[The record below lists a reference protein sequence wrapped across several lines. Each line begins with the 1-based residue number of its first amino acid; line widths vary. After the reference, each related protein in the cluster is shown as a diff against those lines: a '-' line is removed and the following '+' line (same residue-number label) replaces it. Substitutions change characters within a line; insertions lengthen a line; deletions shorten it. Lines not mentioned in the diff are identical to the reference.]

1 MERGSD
7 KHSPKVDDQLA
18 HESADLTHGAPLQA
32 RREDLAQEASSYED
46 LSPDPG
52 QRPILD
58 TAPGNALPEEAAGE
72 RAEMAAFLRP
82 RAFPATSE
90 RLVQIAEEE
99 FAPDWVLDELRRLP
113 EGAEFATTEEI
124 WDHLRGAPAESSR
137 RRPGARA

>member
-7 KHSPKVDDQLA
+7 KHSAKVDDQLQ
-18 HESADLTHGAPLQA
+18 HETADLTHGSPLQE

-58 TAPGNALPEEAAGE
+58 TAPGGGLPEELAGE

-82 RAFPATSE
+82 REFPATSE
-90 RLVQIAEEE
+90 RLVQVAEEE
-99 FAPDWVLDELRRLP
+99 FAPDWVIDELRRLP
-113 EGAEFATTEEI
+113 DDAEFATTEEI

-137 RRPGARA
+137 SGPAGRS